1 MSEKRVIRLASV
13 PECDLAR
20 GEARKSV
27 HVRALHQAC
36 MILGSFDALACHLGA
51 GETQLRAWLHGGA
64 EPPESVFLAA
74 VEVLLLAA
82 ERSGAK
88 H

>member
-1 MSEKRVIRLASV
+1 MSESRVIRLARV

-27 HVRALHQAC
+27 HVKALQHAC
-36 MILGSFDALACHLGA
+36 IILGSFDALSRHLGA
-51 GETQLRAWLHGGA
+51 GEAELRAWLQGSA
-64 EPPESVFLAA
+64 EPPESVFLTA

-82 ERSGAK
+82 ERSGAR